1 MKLRLLAFAILALW
15 SSNTFAQIEP
25 GWATMDD
32 SGTRAAEALT
42 SGAPASSFTIPEL
55 RGFTASETAEPS
67 GGGGFAPMSIV
78 TGAADAITPEITEL
92 ARGLGNDPVRIF
104 NHVFN
109 HIDYDHYFGSKK
121 GASGTLMEG
130 RGNSFDTAAL
140 MVAMLRSSG
149 YTAEYRY
156 GPAQFTF
163 NELSNWCH
171 FNLTPYSHL
180 SETQFRTQ
188 FGLTGVA
195 IPISDLK
202 KYVYVFNFNDQRGYP
217 YTDCG
222 DLGSGANYYQIPHV
236 WVRVTVN
243 GQTWEVDPSFKTYNH
258 YIKED
263 VKARASFNRANFLT
277 DIGGATGT
285 NYATGLSDST
295 LGARL
300 TTYSTNIRNWIRNNN
315 SGTQLIAFTGGP
327 KIIEREIAD
336 FGEAWSVLYASRA
349 WLSVTT
355 WPTTIPAAMMSKY
368 ELTSGTLATNGT
380 FTPGTMTTSIQMPV
394 LNGQKLALIFS
405 GNIAKL
411 QLNDVDWETF
421 TVSGASVDLRIKA
434 THPIYNY
441 QYNSSTGVFDT
452 VNVGRADHQEI
463 KNYKKSNANAYA
475 FVYGF
480 QNPAMQLRKRQEQLD
495 KYRRLGYTDT
505 DSRVQTE
512 ILNVMGL
519 TWLMEVEMSNYLLAT
534 QVDVARVY
542 QHRFGRVAQET
553 NFYIDAGLNLES
565 IQAKSGVQR
574 EHDIYLAIGSMLAS
588 SLEHGV
594 LEQLQGLSVTGA
606 SAVKMLHL
614 ANSTNVPIYR
624 ATSANWSGAGGVKAQ
639 LTGYPAAILAE
650 IEDSVLNRS
659 GAILIPKSGSLTL
672 NSWTGYGYY
681 LSEPLLANFK
691 ITGGLKGGYST
702 SSGTVDTFTLAKW
715 LASDPSY
722 LWAASALLNLG
733 SQPTTTPSYY
743 GADPVEMASGGFVVD
758 RQDIS
763 LGDKVPRGLS
773 FSRHY
778 HSNNNYNKAAAL
790 GYGWTHSYNMYV
802 SQSSGIKAGLGQ
814 TTVSHMSPYLVACA
828 VAAEIYRGGTNTPKE
843 MTAMALVS
851 KWAVDQL
858 RNNGVGVVVGNRTYQ
873 FVLMPDGSY
882 EPPAGTKM
890 TLEKVGSDF
899 VLKERHGPIFTFD
912 STNNN
917 KVKLIT
923 DPWGNQQ
930 TFTYSGGKLNVVTD
944 SFNRTLTFG
953 YSGGDKITSVT
964 DGARTFSFGY
974 TGDTLITATDVE
986 NKAYTY
992 TYDGENRITE
1002 LRDPDTRLITM
1013 NTYDAE
1019 GRVDTQKSMGDNAR
1033 LWKFYYT
1040 GFCNIE
1046 EDPAGG
1052 QKKYLFDDRGRS
1064 TGTIDALGNFEGRGY
1079 DGQDRI
1085 VAVVTPEAELSSYT
1099 FNADHNVVTE
1109 TDPLNKVT
1117 TYTYNADKEVE
1128 TVTDKR
1134 GKVTT
1139 YTYWPEHVPHTV
1151 TDPLGNQTVYTYT
1164 NKGLL
1169 LTSTDGESKT
1179 TTYGYDTYGSVSK
1192 VTSHDSTEVN
1202 YTNNPQ
1208 GDVLT
1213 VTDAENRT
1221 TTKTW
1226 NKRRQLLTSTLQPIA
1241 GEPTSVT
1248 TNVYDNCGNLQ
1259 STTDGKGNTSSYAWN
1274 ALARRITAT
1283 LPTLPAGNNVDTTSY
1298 DLRDWPT
1305 GLADSAGRSVTTEYD
1320 DGGRATAV
1328 LDALN
1333 RRRETTYDANGRVTA
1348 TKDALN
1354 RITNYGWS
1362 DRGEKSL
1369 TTNPMLKTVNEVYD
1383 ENGNR
1388 KELTNRNGK
1397 TFTTVY
1403 DDANRPTS
1411 LTTPTGKATLMTYWN
1426 NGLVKTI
1433 QEASGQ
1439 TATMAYNGKNLLQ
1452 TKSDPTG
1459 NISYTYDDSGLLET
1473 VTEGTSVITRTYD
1486 QRGRLKTYKL
1496 TQASVIQYLLQYD
1509 YDANGNLAKITYP
1522 DGKEVSYTH
1531 NERNQLSTVTDWRN
1545 KTTTYNYDRLGRLV
1559 GINHANGTITT
1570 MDRDN
1575 ADQLKAVRSSFGGK
1589 LFSYINLGYDN
1600 AGQII
1605 NKFQAP
1611 LTNAAWQHPT
1621 FTGTYDN
1628 DNRLLTANGS
1638 AVVHDADG
1646 NMTSGPISQSSGTV
1660 SLTYNSRNQLT
1671 SAGGITYTYDAEGRR
1686 LTSTSSGNTTN
1697 YVVDPGGALSRMLV
1711 KKAPDGTLI
1720 FYVYGLGLLYEV
1732 DESDQAKTYHFDQTG
1747 STIVRTNDSGSVI
1760 GRAFYSAYGLIA
1772 KKEGDM
1778 NTSFLYNGEA
1788 GVSTEENGLLHM
1800 RARYYSPYLMRFLN
1814 ADPMGFTGGLN
1825 WFAYA
1830 NGDPISTSDP
1840 FGLWG
1845 WKNTFGVLKA
1855 VGGAFEAVAGAA
1867 LATATGVSG
1876 VGLVAGIAVAAHGV
1890 DTFQS
1895 GIRQAISGEDVDTFT
1910 SKTIL
1915 QDGFGMEQNTA
1926 NLVDAGISVVGSMG
1940 AGSMRAATQW
1950 GTVAIPSS
1958 AATMSTA
1965 ERVIAYEIGQKTLDK
1980 APYIWY
1986 AGRFENPIERGAA
1999 MIAEQGWIQVI
2010 TPQASGWRLGLGVT
2024 FSTGPTPAAWFG
2036 VGALGAAER
2045 AGSEYLNTQYN
2056 PANSK

>member
-1 MKLRLLAFAILALW
+1 MKLKLVIGAILALW
-15 SSNTFAQIEP
+15 SCGAFAQIEP

-32 SGTRAAEALT
+32 SGTRAAQALT
-42 SGAPASSFTIPEL
+42 SGAPTSFFTTPAS
-55 RGFTASETAEPS
+55 RGFTVPGSAKPNAEFTPL
-67 GGGGFAPMSIV
+67 SII

-104 NHVFN
+104 NHVYN

-149 YTAEYRY
+149 YTAEYQY

-171 FNLTPYSHL
+171 FNLNPYSHL
-180 SETQFRTQ
+180 TEAQFRTQ
-188 FGLTGVA
+188 FALTGVA
-195 IPISDLK
+195 VSFSDLK
-202 KYVYVFNFNDQRGYP
+202 KYVYLFNFNDQRGYP

-222 DLGSGANYYQIPHV
+222 DLGSGANSYQIPHV
-236 WVRVTVN
+236 WVRLTVN

-263 VKARASFNRANFLT
+263 VKARAGFDRATFLS
-277 DIGGATGT
+277 DIGGTTGT
-285 NYATGLSDST
+285 NFATSLSDST

-300 TTYSTNIRNWIRNNN
+300 TTYSTNIRNWVRENN
-315 SGTQLIAFTGGP
+315 SGAQLIAFTGGP
-327 KIIEREIAD
+327 KIIERQIAD
-336 FGEAWSVLYASRA
+336 FSEAWSVLSASRP
-349 WLSVTT
+349 WLAVTT
-355 WPTTIPAAMMSKY
+355 WPTIIPASMMSSY
-368 ELTSGTLATNGT
+368 EITSGTLASNGS
-380 FTPGTMTTSIQMPV
+380 FTPGSMNTSIQMPV
-394 LNGQKLALIFS
+394 LNGQKMALIFS
-405 GNIAKL
+405 GNAAKL

-421 TVSGASVDLRIKA
+421 TVSGTSVDLRVKA
-434 THPIYNY
+434 VHPIYNF
-441 QYNSSTGVFDT
+441 QYNSTTGVFDT
-452 VNVGRADHQEI
+452 VNVGRADQQEI
-463 KNYKKSNANAYA
+463 KNYKKSNSNAYA
-475 FVYGF
+475 LVYGF

-495 KYRRLGYTDT
+495 NYRRQGYADT

-542 QHRFGRVAQET
+542 QHRFGRVSQET

-565 IQAKSGVQR
+565 IQAKSGIQR
-574 EHDIYLAIGSMLAS
+574 EHDIYLAIGSMLGSA
-588 SLEHGV
+588 LEHGV
-594 LEQLQGLSVTGA
+594 LEQLQGSSVTGA

-624 ATSANWSGAGGVKAQ
+624 ATSANWSGATGVRAQ
-639 LTGYPAAILAE
+639 LTGYPAAILTE

-702 SSGTVDTFTLAKW
+702 SSGTVGTSTLSKW
-715 LASDPSY
+715 RASDPSY
-722 LWAASALLNLG
+722 LWGASGLLNLG

-743 GADPVEMASGGFVVD
+743 GADPVEMASGAFVID
-758 RQDIS
+758 RQDID
-763 LGDKVPRGLS
+763 LGGSVPRGLS

-778 HSNNNYNKAAAL
+778 HSNSNFNKTGEM
-790 GYGWTHSYNMYV
+790 GYGWTHNYDMYV
-802 SQSSGIKAGLGQ
+802 AQSSGIKAGLGQ
-814 TTVSHMSPYLVACA
+814 TTIGHMSPYLAACA

-858 RNNGVGVVVGNRTYQ
+858 RTNGVGAVVGNRTYQ
-873 FVLMPDGSY
+873 FVQMPDGSY

-890 TLEKVGSDF
+890 TLEKVGNDF
-899 VLKERHGPIFTFD
+899 VLKERHGPTFTFD
-912 STNNN
+912 STNSN
-917 KVKLIT
+917 KVKFIT

-930 TFTYSGGKLNVVTD
+930 AFTYSGGQLTIVKD

-953 YSGGDKITSVT
+953 YGGGDKITSVT
-964 DGARTFSFGY
+964 DGTRNLSFGY
-974 TGDTLITATDVE
+974 TGDTLTTATDVE

-1002 LRDPDTRLITM
+1002 LRDPDTRLITK

-1019 GRVDTQKSMGDNAR
+1019 GRVNTQKSMGDNSR

-1052 QKKYLFDDRGRS
+1052 QKQYFFDERGRS
-1064 TGTIDALGNFEGRGY
+1064 TSTIDALGNYEGRGY
-1079 DGQDRI
+1079 DGQDRM
-1085 VAVVTPEAELSSYT
+1085 VAMVTPQAELSSYT
-1099 FNADHNVVTE
+1099 FNADHNVLTE
-1109 TDPLNKVT
+1109 TDPLNNVT
-1117 TYTYNADKEVE
+1117 TYTYNANKEAE

-1139 YTYWPEHVPHTV
+1139 YTYWPEHVPRLV
-1151 TDPLGNQTVYTYT
+1151 TDPLGHRTAYTYT
-1164 NKGLL
+1164 TTGLL
-1169 LTSTDGESKT
+1169 LTSTDEESKT
-1179 TTYGYDTYGSVSK
+1179 TTYGYDTFGSVSK
-1192 VTSHDSTEVN
+1192 VTGHDSTEVN
-1202 YTNNPQ
+1202 YTNNIR
-1208 GDVLT
+1208 GDVLAA
-1213 VTDAENRT
+1213 TDAVNRT
-1221 TTKTW
+1221 TTNTW
-1226 NKRRQLLTSTLQPIA
+1226 NKRRQLLTSTLQPISGKPA
-1241 GEPTSVT
+1241 SIT

-1259 STTDGKGNTSSYAWN
+1259 SITDANGNTSSYTWN
-1274 ALARRITAT
+1274 ALAKSVTAT
-1283 LPTLPAGNNVDTTSY
+1283 LPSLAAGTNVDTTSY

-1320 DGGRATAV
+1320 NGGRATAV
-1328 LDALN
+1328 VDALN

-1354 RITNYGWS
+1354 RVTSYGWTG
-1362 DRGEKSL
+1362 RGEKSL

-1397 TFTTVY
+1397 TFTTAY

-1411 LTTPTGKATLMTYWN
+1411 LTTPTAKATLMTYWN
-1426 NGLVKTI
+1426 NGLVRTI
-1433 QEASGQ
+1433 QEPSGQ
-1439 TATMAYNGKNLLQ
+1439 TTTMAYNAKNLLQ
-1452 TKSDPTG
+1452 TKSDPAG
-1459 NISYTYDDSGLLET
+1459 NISYTYDNSGLSET
-1473 VTEGTSVITRTYD
+1473 VTEGASAITRTYD
-1486 QRGRLKTYKL
+1486 LRGRLKTYNL
-1496 TQASVIQYLLQYD
+1496 TKASVIQYLLQYD

-1522 DGKEVSYTH
+1522 DGKEVNYTH
-1531 NERNQLSTVTDWRN
+1531 NQRNLLLTVTDWRN
-1545 KTTTYNYDRLGRLV
+1545 KTTTYNYDRFGRLV

-1575 ADQLKAVRSSFGGK
+1575 ADQLKIVRSSSGGN
-1589 LFSYINLGYDN
+1589 LFSYIKLGHDE
-1600 AGQII
+1600 AGQIV

-1611 LTNAAWQHPT
+1611 LTNAVWQHPT
-1621 FTGTYDN
+1621 FTSTYDD
-1628 DNRLLTANGS
+1628 DNRLLTVNGNS
-1638 AVVHDADG
+1638 VVHDADG
-1646 NMTSGPISQSSGTV
+1646 NMTSGPISQTSGTV
-1660 SLTYNSRNQLT
+1660 PLAYNSRNQLT
-1671 SAGGITYTYDAEGRR
+1671 SAGGVSYTYDAEGRR
-1686 LTSTSSGNTTN
+1686 LTSTRAGNTTR

-1711 KKAPDGTLI
+1711 KKAPDGTQT
-1720 FYVYGLGLLYEV
+1720 FYVYGIGLLYEV
-1732 DESDQAKTYHFDQTG
+1732 DEAAQAKTYHFDQTG

-1778 NTSFLYNGEA
+1778 NTPFLYNGEA
-1788 GVSTEENGLLHM
+1788 GVSSEENGLLHM

-1825 WFAYA
+1825 WFAFA
-1830 NGDPISTSDP
+1830 DGNPISQSDP
-1840 FGLWG
+1840 FGLAAAKNDFWG
-1845 WKNTFGVLKA
+1845 QVGDKLNALAESMFYALQDSRGATAAGTDRIINGAVSGGSPILASIEPLKNAGVYQPGSA
-1855 VGGAFEAVAGAA
+1855 ADRGGDFMATYAMTVGFVLGARGAFASEAAEAGGMTTVSRWGKPGLEAGDWVMKGEVSKSNYFWSGKYQPEWMPGGNIPASYAA
-1867 LATATGVSG
+1867 GENFVVPKSSLGNPPGVIG
-1876 VGLVAGIAVAAHGV
+1876 KVKGL
-1890 DTFQS
+1890 
-1895 GIRQAISGEDVDTFT
+1895 
-1910 SKTIL
+1910 L
-1915 QDGFGMEQNTA
+1915 
-1926 NLVDAGISVVGSMG
+1926 
-1940 AGSMRAATQW
+1940 
-1950 GTVAIPSS
+1950 
-1958 AATMSTA
+1958 
-1965 ERVIAYEIGQKTLDK
+1965 GQK
-1980 APYIWY
+1980 I
-1986 AGRFENPIERGAA
+1986 
-1999 MIAEQGWIQVI
+1999 
-2010 TPQASGWRLGLGVT
+2010 
-2024 FSTGPTPAAWFG
+2024 
-2036 VGALGAAER
+2036 
-2045 AGSEYLNTQYN
+2045 YN
-2056 PANSK
+2056 GGIK